1 MGGVVRRRESQR
13 FIGHQRGA
21 CTVCTV
27 CQCVSLGRASGR
39 SVVGRERHR
48 LWPGAGSGWGRLRV
62 SAWTPFVSRVFSKLG
77 LARTWLESGLV

>member
-1 MGGVVRRRESQR
+1 MGGADGVSRPE
-13 FIGHQRGA
+13 IHHQRGA

-48 LWPGAGSGWGRLRV
+48 LWPGAGSGWGRLRA
-62 SAWTPFVSRVFSKLG
+62 SAWTPFVSRLSIKFG
-77 LARTWLESGLV
+77 LCLYMAV